1 MSLHNSANNQ
11 CQFCVGTW
19 ECGEVQDGIWQAKQ
33 TVSGV
38 TGAECQEKMSKVTGR
53 SEEDHAK

>member
-33 TVSGV
+33 TVTGV
-38 TGAECQEKMSKVTGR
+38 TGAEC
-53 SEEDHAK
+53 